1 MINYCDFKGVRLFIV
16 FGVICLT
23 FVFGNAS
30 EQKDMGGWELDS
42 PYNKLYNPSEMDK
55 FKAIV
60 VGVKEVVP
68 MPGMAPGVA
77 LAVRESEGEV
87 IWVHICPSWYIDK
100 RDIGIRKGDKVKIR
114 GVWVEINGEDVFI
127 ASKIKKGDYF
137 ELKIRLTS
145 SGKPFWTM
153 GPEELAK
160 EKTRK

>member
-16 FGVICLT
+16 FGVIFLT

-60 VGVKEVVP
+60 VGIKEVVP
-68 MPGMAPGVA
+68 MPGMTPGVA
-77 LAVRESEGEV
+77 LMVRESEGEV
-87 IWVHICPSWYIDK
+87 ILVHICPSWYIDK

-127 ASKIKKGDYF
+127 ASKIKKGEYF

-160 EKTRK
+160 EKASK

>member
-1 MINYCDFKGVRLFIV
+1 MINYCDFKGVKLFIV
-16 FGVICLT
+16 FGVIFLT
-23 FVFGNAS
+23 FVFGNAG

-60 VGVKEVVP
+60 VGIKEVVP
-68 MPGMAPGVA
+68 IPGMTPGVA
-77 LAVRESEGEV
+77 LVVRESEGEV
-87 IWVHICPSWYIDK
+87 ILVHICPSWYIDK
-100 RDIGIRKGDKVKIR
+100 RDIGIKKGDKVKIR

-160 EKTRK
+160 EKASK

>member
-1 MINYCDFKGVRLFIV
+1 MINYCDFKGVKLIIV
-16 FGVICLT
+16 FGVIFLT

-60 VGVKEVVP
+60 VGIKEVVP
-68 MPGMAPGVA
+68 MPGMTPGVA
-77 LAVRESEGEV
+77 LMVRESEGEV
-87 IWVHICPSWYIDK
+87 ILVHICPSWYIDK

-114 GVWVEINGEDVFI
+114 GVWVEIDGEDVFI
-127 ASKIKKGDYF
+127 ASKIKKGEYF

-160 EKTRK
+160 EKASK

>member
-1 MINYCDFKGVRLFIV
+1 MINYCGFKGIRLFIV
-16 FGVICLT
+16 FGAIFFT
-23 FVFGNAS
+23 FVVANAS
-30 EQKDMGGWELDS
+30 EQRDMGGWELDS

-68 MPGMAPGVA
+68 MPGMTPGVA
-77 LAVRESEGEV
+77 LEVRESEDEV
-87 IWVHICPSWYIDK
+87 ILVHICPSWYIDK

-114 GVWVEINGEDVFI
+114 GVWVEIDGEDAFI

-137 ELKIRLTS
+137 ELKVRFTS

-153 GPEELAK
+153 DPEELAK
-160 EKTRK
+160 EKASK